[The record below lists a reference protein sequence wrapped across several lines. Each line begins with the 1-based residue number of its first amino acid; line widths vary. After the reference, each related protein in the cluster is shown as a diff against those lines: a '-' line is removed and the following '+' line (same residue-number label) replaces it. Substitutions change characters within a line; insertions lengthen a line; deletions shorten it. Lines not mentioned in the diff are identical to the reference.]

1 MPENPISEKPVQ
13 LWHGHA
19 QHRRNSLAV
28 IRAWLSMAAFRDWTM
43 LRNIPPGSKIL
54 DVGCG
59 GGRPILNER
68 GTVTGLE
75 PIAELAE
82 VARGIYARVM
92 PGDARNL
99 PFADGEFD
107 ALVTTDVIG
116 HVPNESKTKI
126 FSEFARV
133 LRPGGVTIHIAE
145 TDSDSW
151 LARVARREPEAYQ
164 QVWIEDPDH
173 RNLEPADR
181 LLGRFT
187 EAGFHILKAQPI
199 QAYIPEC
206 GALYGLMYR
215 HKKLPL
221 WLKGLVGLDWLLSRS
236 DVVKELTSLLLTPLG
251 TINHLASPARG
262 LGLIV
267 VAQKR

>member
-1 MPENPISEKPVQ
+1 MSNNPEPAKPVE
-13 LWHGHA
+13 LWHQHA

-28 IRAWLSMAAFRDWTM
+28 LRAWVSMAGFRDGTM
-43 LRNIPPGSKIL
+43 LRHIPKGSKIL

-75 PIAELAE
+75 PNASLAR
-82 VARGIYARVM
+82 VARGIYSRVVE
-92 PGDARNL
+92 GDTRDL

-107 ALVTTDVIG
+107 VLVTTDVIG
-116 HVPNESKTKI
+116 HVPNESKTRI

-133 LRPGGVTIHIAE
+133 LRQGGLTIHIAE
-145 TDSDSW
+145 TDSNSW
-151 LARVARREPEAYQ
+151 LARIARREPAAYQ
-164 QVWIEDPDH
+164 RVWIEEPDH

-181 LLGRFT
+181 LLERFS
-187 EAGFHILKAQPI
+187 EAGFQILKAQPI
-199 QAYIPEC
+199 QAYVPEC
-206 GALYGLMYR
+206 GSLYGLLL
-215 HKKLPL
+215 HHQKLPL
-221 WLKGLVGLDWLLSRS
+221 WLKGMVGLDWLLSRN

-251 TINHLASPARG
+251 TINRLAAPAQG